1 MIGITRPIAHQH
13 HQNAHAVI
21 VAREGQTQ
29 VQESREAI
37 SEALVK

>member
-1 MIGITRPIAHQH
+1 MIGITRAIAHQSH
-13 HQNAHAVI
+13 PNAHAVI

-29 VQESREAI
+29 VQELREAV